1 MSATLYPVHKL
12 TLNEC
17 YHGLCHVCHT
27 DNWYTSVE
35 MCQMCRD
42 RKILCVGT
50 VKINRKGLPKEG
62 IFPKKGAG
70 KRDKG
75 DVKCMQKL
83 GEDLFFT
90 AWQDNKPVHMLSTI
104 KPQLQKIMRNL
115 QLWDGR
121 ELRSPPTL

>member
-12 TLNEC
+12 TFNER

-35 MCQMCRD
+35 MCQLCRA
-42 RKILCVGT
+42 RNILCVGT
-50 VKINRKGLPKEG
+50 VKVNRKGLPKEG

-70 KRDKG
+70 KRVKG

-83 GEDLFFT
+83 GEVLFFYSM
-90 AWQDNKPVHMLSTI
+90 ARQQAGSYAVHN
-104 KPQLQKIMRNL
+104 QA
-115 QLWDGR
+115 
-121 ELRSPPTL
+121 PPTEDYAKIFNFGVEES